1 MFKNRKYNDIIAFH
15 KNLMLKENGQVYAMF
30 EVPAM
35 NLSRTDEQAKET
47 AKAIQHSAF
56 LELIPYHNG
65 EILTLPMNLDV
76 FSRYQVLSN
85 DLADDTR
92 EVAEY
97 MFDGTLDL
105 FAEEM
110 GASYEYR
117 YFMVIPLKNNF
128 ISTNLIKTIKTTFE
142 QLKAQAM
149 GYLKEKQF
157 FEDWYEEYE
166 GLNDTLS
173 STLSTLDAKPTNGEQ
188 TKFINRY
195 QYLRGLYY
203 NREHEVN
210 MLENSISN
218 LEEVR
223 KKYFV
228 DGTSR
233 LGNDYG
239 ESVVKVL
246 PIAVNKDILGKVT
259 NNPATDVTGETGA
272 GKSFL
277 AKLLFLYMTLMK
289 SKNLYIDPKAEM
301 RNQYLKV
308 MEEYKNAPI
317 PDDDASEKEIWSYN
331 FKQAIVRYI

>member
-76 FSRYQVLSN
+76 FSRYQVLSD

-110 GASYEYR
+110 GAPYEYR

-149 GYLKEKQF
+149 GYLCQ
-157 FEDWYEEYE
+157 
-166 GLNDTLS
+166 G
-173 STLSTLDAKPTNGEQ
+173 P
-188 TKFINRY
+188 
-195 QYLRGLYY
+195 
-203 NREHEVN
+203 
-210 MLENSISN
+210 
-218 LEEVR
+218 
-223 KKYFV
+223 
-228 DGTSR
+228 
-233 LGNDYG
+233 
-239 ESVVKVL
+239 
-246 PIAVNKDILGKVT
+246 
-259 NNPATDVTGETGA
+259 
-272 GKSFL
+272 
-277 AKLLFLYMTLMK
+277 
-289 SKNLYIDPKAEM
+289 SKNVGFGS
-301 RNQYLKV
+301 LK
-308 MEEYKNAPI
+308 M
-317 PDDDASEKEIWSYN
+317 
-331 FKQAIVRYI
+331 